1 MNEEWESVRPR
12 WLEQIRMERPSVGN
26 NGPSGRNRTDSS
38 GRLFFRFLFSW
49 KKMAATGAGKQITRR
64 VFIFVDYCFF
74 FFFFGRV
81 SFHSTVDGLTVFF
94 FCFRFVRSFCVISLS
109 LSLDISFRCSRIVPL
124 RVWESAAAVVW
135 ILYYYYYFFQVF
147 SFFFS
152 ILGLLFAVI
161 VLVGWIASDCRPSE
175 GGET

>member
-109 LSLDISFRCSRIVPL
+109 LSRYFVPMLSHCTAAGLRISSCR
-124 RVWESAAAVVW
+124 RVDS
-135 ILYYYYYFFQVF
+135 LLLLLFLFQVL

>member
-1 MNEEWESVRPR
+1 MRVRPTAVTGTNSHGTSVGR
-12 WLEQIRMERPSVGN
+12 KQWPFRSESNGFFRPS
-26 NGPSGRNRTDSS
+26 
-38 GRLFFRFLFSW
+38 FFFVFCFHE

-109 LSLDISFRCSRIVPL
+109 LSRYFVPMLSHCTAAGLRISSCR
-124 RVWESAAAVVW
+124 RVDS
-135 ILYYYYYFFQVF
+135 LLLLLFLFQVL